1 MAESILEL
9 HGITKI
15 FPGVKALN
23 KVQFDLRPGEIHAL
37 MGENGAGKSTFI
49 KVIMGVH
56 QAEEGEMLLDGKP
69 VRFKSTRD
77 AQKAGI
83 AAIYQHVT
91 AYPHLTVAENIFTGH
106 LKMKRGMVQWKA
118 MYEEADQLLNELN
131 ADFDSRR
138 TMGDLSVAQQQMVEI
153 AKALSLNARII
164 IMDEPTAA
172 LTKRESEELYRIT
185 RKLRDDGKSIIFI
198 SHRFEDM
205 YALAS
210 RVTVFRDAQYIGT
223 YDVNGIT
230 NADLIKAMVGREI
243 NDLFPK
249 PQVEIGE
256 EVLRVENLCRTG
268 YFKDV
273 SFHVNKGEIVG
284 LTGLVGARRTEV
296 VQTIFGVEKLTSGKI
311 FLNGQEVRIKSAADA
326 MKYGMGLLPENRQIE
341 GLILDWG
348 IGRNITLTE
357 LKKFASRIFP
367 LFLDEKKE
375 NASSKDLA
383 ERVDTKAVT
392 VFDKASS
399 LSGGNQQKVV
409 VAKAL
414 GSDFKLLILDEPT
427 KGVDVGAKA
436 AIYEIMG
443 ELAMNGY
450 AIIMISSEMPEI
462 LGMSDRIIVMC
473 EGRVTG
479 ELSREEATQEK
490 ILELAMSKQ
499 TAKEGSV

>member
-1 MAESILEL
+1 MSDTILEL
-9 HGITKI
+9 RNITKI
-15 FPGVKALN
+15 FPGVRALDN
-23 KVQFDLRPGEIHAL
+23 VQFELKKGEIHAL

-49 KVIMGVH
+49 KVITGVH
-56 QAEEGEMLLDGKP
+56 QAEEGEMLLDGQK
-69 VRFKSTRD
+69 VVFKNTRD

-91 AYPHLTVAENIFTGH
+91 AYPHLTVAENIFMGH
-106 LKMKRGMVQWKA
+106 HKKKYGLVQWGQ
-118 MYEEADQLLNELN
+118 MYRDADKLLQELN
-131 ADFDSRR
+131 ADFDSR
-138 TMGDLSVAQQQMVEI
+138 TVMGNLSVAQQQMVEI
-153 AKALSLNARII
+153 AKALSMNARIL

-185 RKLRDDGKSIIFI
+185 RKLRDEGVSIIFI

-205 YALAS
+205 YALAT
-210 RVTVFRDAQYIGT
+210 RVTVFRDAKYIGT
-223 YDVNGIT
+223 YDVDGIT
-230 NADLIKAMVGREI
+230 NADLITAMVGREI
-243 NDLFPK
+243 KELFPK

-256 EVLRVENLCRTG
+256 DVLRVENLCRTG

-273 SFHVNKGEIVG
+273 SFHVRKGEILG

-296 VQTIFGVEKLTSGKI
+296 VQTIFGVEALTSGTIYLEGKPVKI
-311 FLNGQEVRIKSAADA
+311 HNPTDA
-326 MKYGMGLLPENRQIE
+326 ISRGIGLLPENRQTE

-348 IGRNITLTE
+348 IGRNITLPE
-357 LKKFASRIFP
+357 LKSYVGKI
-367 LFLDEKKE
+367 FLDEKKE
-375 NASSKDLA
+375 RSNSKDLA

-414 GSDFKLLILDEPT
+414 GSDFKVLILDEPT

-443 ELAMNGY
+443 ELAQQGY

-462 LGMSDRIIVMC
+462 LGMCDRIVVMC

-479 ELSREEATQEK
+479 ELQREDATQEK
-490 ILELAMSKQ
+490 ILALAMTKQ
-499 TAKEGSV
+499 TATEGSVETA